1 MSSDQLR
8 TLVTSL
14 IHPEPRTKPGAE
26 PGAEIDAQADR
37 ARETSAPRSRRDD
50 TERDDPAAEFEARPT
65 TCLPVQRAST
75 IDQLIAALQRPSMHR
90 MRAPQARR
98 RSPRR

>member
-14 IHPEPRTKPGAE
+14 IQPEPEAAHAPE
-26 PGAEIDAQADR
+26 P
-37 ARETSAPRSRRDD
+37 SAPRNRRHD
-50 TERDDPAAEFEARPT
+50 TVPDDPAAEFEARPT

-90 MRAPQARR
+90 MRAVQPRR

>member
-14 IHPEPRTKPGAE
+14 IRPEPGAE
-26 PGAEIDAQADR
+26 PDARADL
-37 ARETSAPRSRRDD
+37 ARETSAPRSRRHD
-50 TERDDPAAEFEARPT
+50 TEPDDPAAEFEARPT

-75 IDQLIAALQRPSMHR
+75 IDQLITALQRPSMHR